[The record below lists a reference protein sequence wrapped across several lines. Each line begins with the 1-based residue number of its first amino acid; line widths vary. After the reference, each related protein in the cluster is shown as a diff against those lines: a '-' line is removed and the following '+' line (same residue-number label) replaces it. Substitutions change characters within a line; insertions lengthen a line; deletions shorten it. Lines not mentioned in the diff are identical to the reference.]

1 VTDAIAVIGAG
12 AWGTALAARLAPI
25 RPTVLWARAPQRAAE
40 LQVARENTRYLPGH
54 AIPDSLTVTADAG
67 AALRHASAVLLAVP
81 TQALRSITAAL
92 RPYWPDAAP
101 AVICAKG
108 IERETLHLPS
118 EILAQTLP
126 ASAVA
131 ALSGPNFAHELIAGL
146 PAAGVLAAGDEALRA
161 HLAALLAIPRFR
173 LYGSAD
179 IVGVQLG
186 GAAKNVIA
194 IAAGVVEGMGLGEN
208 ARAALITRGVAELA
222 RLVAA
227 EGGRPETAAGLSGLG
242 DLILTC
248 TGAASRNH
256 SLGIALGR
264 GEALADVLAAR
275 VGVTEGVHTAPALL
289 SRAARTGTE
298 LPIAEAVAALLDGRA
313 SPAMLVEALLSRSLK
328 GE

>member
-1 VTDAIAVIGAG
+1 MTDAVAVIGAG
-12 AWGTALAARLAPI
+12 AWGTALALRLAAT
-25 RPTVLWARAPQRAAE
+25 RRTVLWARAPQRAAE
-40 LQVARENTRYLPGH
+40 ITAARENARYLPGH
-54 AIPDSLTVTADAG
+54 RLPEALTVTADPA
-67 AALRHASAVLLAVP
+67 AALRGAAAVLLAVP
-81 TQALRSITAAL
+81 AQALRAITAAL
-92 RPYWPDAAP
+92 RPHWPDGAP

-108 IERETLHLPS
+108 IEQGTIRLPS
-118 EILAQTLP
+118 EILSETLP
-126 ASAVA
+126 EAPPAV
-131 ALSGPNFAHELIAGL
+131 LTGPTFAHELATGL
-146 PAAGVLAAGDEALRA
+146 PAAAVLAIADDALRA
-161 HLAALLAIPRFR
+161 RLLSLLAIQRFR

-179 IVGVQLG
+179 LVGAQLG

-256 SLGIALGR
+256 SLGVALGR

-289 SRAARTGTE
+289 ARAARTGTE
-298 LPIAEAVAALLDGRA
+298 MPIAEAVAALLDGRA
-313 SPAMLVEALLSRSLK
+313 SATALVERLLSRSPR
-328 GE
+328 EE